1 MSFLSGGGGVLSLLL
16 LWLLCSG
23 LFRCRWRSR
32 GRLLRCRILRGF
44 LGLNRTL
51 RGGDPSGR
59 TLLGRC
65 GLLLGCTL
73 PLSCDVL
80 LRGSTLAL
88 RGLPT
93 LFHGCGLL
101 RILGFRYGS
110 LRLGRLFGSRRLL
123 LRWCGAA
130 HLTVRDI
137 VHSAGPGRGLSR
149 RAALHWCALL

>member
-1 MSFLSGGGGVLSLLL
+1 M
-16 LWLLCSG
+16 
-23 LFRCRWRSR
+23 
-32 GRLLRCRILRGF
+32 
-44 LGLNRTL
+44 
-51 RGGDPSGR
+51 
-59 TLLGRC
+59 GRC

-73 PLSCDVL
+73 PLGCIMLLRCGLLLSCDVL

-93 LFHGCGLL
+93 LFHGCWLL

-110 LRLGRLFGSRRLL
+110 LRLGRMLGSRNILL
-123 LRWCGAA
+123 CRCGAA

-137 VHSAGPGRGLSR
+137 VHSAGSGRGLRR